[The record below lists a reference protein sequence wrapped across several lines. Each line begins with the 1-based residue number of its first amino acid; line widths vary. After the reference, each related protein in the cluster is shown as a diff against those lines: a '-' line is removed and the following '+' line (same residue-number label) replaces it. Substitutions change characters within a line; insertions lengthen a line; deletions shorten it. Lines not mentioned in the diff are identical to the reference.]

1 MPILSQSLAVVPSAW
16 FPNAPSGP
24 GRLVALWAE
33 RFREFTLNP
42 WDTAAGILL
51 IEEAGGV
58 VTDMRGGLFDIASRE
73 VLASN
78 NLIHQELL
86 REFAEIGA
94 GRVEGL
100 PKPTL

>member
-1 MPILSQSLAVVPSAW
+1 M
-16 FPNAPSGP
+16 NARHAPAGVL
-24 GRLVALWAE
+24 LV
-33 RFREFTLNP
+33 
-42 WDTAAGILL
+42 
-51 IEEAGGV
+51 EEAGGV